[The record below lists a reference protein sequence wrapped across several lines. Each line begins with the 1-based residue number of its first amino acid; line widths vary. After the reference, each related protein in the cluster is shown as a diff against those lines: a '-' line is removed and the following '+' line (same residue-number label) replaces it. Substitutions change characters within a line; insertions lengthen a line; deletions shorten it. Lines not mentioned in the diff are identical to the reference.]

1 MTLDSPPM
9 IFRFLG
15 TGSAWGAPSV
25 WCTCPH
31 CKEARKL
38 GGRNIRG
45 QSCASIAPNILID
58 IPAELRLQAPRF
70 GVDLSCIE
78 HLLITHSHGDHFF
91 PELLLLRRSEYKC
104 SITGNTLT
112 EPHMDLPTLNVY
124 GNSKVIDGITAKL
137 SNDIKHCSLK
147 LHTVE
152 CYRQYDAGGFAFI
165 PLLSS
170 HIVPGEKPLNY
181 IIHKDGRCVLYACD
195 SFRFSPETWHAIC
208 DHRYDLVVIECSR
221 GDADSNDENDI
232 NARAHL
238 NFEQG
243 IEMYKEFVQ
252 ADLLTDKG
260 VFAFS
265 HLSHHAGSHDEAA
278 ARLARHRITIAYDGM
293 KLEL

>member
-1 MTLDSPPM
+1 MRLRALSAIDSAT
-9 IFRFLG
+9 I
-15 TGSAWGAPSV
+15 
-25 WCTCPH
+25 
-31 CKEARKL
+31 
-38 GGRNIRG
+38 
-45 QSCASIAPNILID
+45 
-58 IPAELRLQAPRF
+58 
-70 GVDLSCIE
+70 
-78 HLLITHSHGDHFF
+78 
-91 PELLLLRRSEYKC
+91 
-104 SITGNTLT
+104 TLT
-112 EPHMDLPTLNVY
+112 SPRP
-124 GNSKVIDGITAKL
+124 S
-137 SNDIKHCSLK
+137 
-147 LHTVE
+147 TVNTCTE
-152 CYRQYDAGGFAFI
+152 GAAFDCRMQFI

-221 GDADSNDENDI
+221 GDADSSDENDI

-260 VFAFS
+260 IFAFS

-278 ARLARHRITIAYDGM
+278 ARLARHKITIAYDGM